1 MRLRPV
7 NRFTQNQNCFCYLV
21 SNWAEV
27 VLCIVIIDRK
37 HGEAVQSISSL
48 VHQASPHRQMDEY
61 KCSFRLLFWP
71 VCCGA
76 VSCRCNYFRLF
87 VMYCGKKQ
95 KRCSLSPLSLPHSST
110 SQVPVSWLCFVV
122 FGKKNGDGRARL
134 WRHGKESRIKW
145 KKKKDGKEKQINTH
159 GHQRRSSDAA
169 SLAPALCSA
178 MSGELTGGREGG
190 REEKPRG
197 GGMKHW
203 RKEEAELYS
212 SSMKEAAVILPGV
225 LGFYLSVVWKPI
237 SQALQLQKQ
246 LHCSL
251 VCGCEMRAFVRA
263 RHVHIHRNFP
273 TTRSL

>member
-1 MRLRPV
+1 M

-48 VHQASPHRQMDEY
+48 VHQASPRRQMDEY

-145 KKKKDGKEKQINTH
+145 KKKKRWERKTNQHTWTSEAKLWCRIPG
-159 GHQRRSSDAA
+159 SSP
-169 SLAPALCSA
+169 L
-178 MSGELTGGREGG
+178 
-190 REEKPRG
+190 
-197 GGMKHW
+197 
-203 RKEEAELYS
+203 
-212 SSMKEAAVILPGV
+212 
-225 LGFYLSVVWKPI
+225 
-237 SQALQLQKQ
+237 
-246 LHCSL
+246 
-251 VCGCEMRAFVRA
+251 
-263 RHVHIHRNFP
+263 
-273 TTRSL
+273 